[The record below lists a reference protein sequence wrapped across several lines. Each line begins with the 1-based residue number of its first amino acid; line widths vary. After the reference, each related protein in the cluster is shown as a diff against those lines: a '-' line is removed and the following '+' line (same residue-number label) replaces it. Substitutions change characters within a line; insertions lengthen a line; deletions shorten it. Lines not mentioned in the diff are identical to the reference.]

1 VSSAPDASANPPS
14 TYRGQRVTFFFSA
27 RAADHHGSLLVHLF
41 QRARRAKLAGA
52 TAFEA
57 FEGYGESGG
66 LHRHHALA
74 DDAPV
79 MVIMVDRRD
88 RIEAFLADL
97 GDVADKMTITLSDVE
112 VLANGA
118 WAPPSTES

>member
-1 VSSAPDASANPPS
+1 MSSVPDASTQAIT
-14 TYRGQRVTFFFSA
+14 TYPGLRVTFFFSA

-57 FEGYGESGG
+57 LEGYGASGG
-66 LHRHHALA
+66 LHRHHALT

-88 RIEAFLADL
+88 RIETFLADL
-97 GDVADKMTITLSDVE
+97 GGVADKMTIMVSDVD

-118 WAPPSTES
+118 WSPRSAES